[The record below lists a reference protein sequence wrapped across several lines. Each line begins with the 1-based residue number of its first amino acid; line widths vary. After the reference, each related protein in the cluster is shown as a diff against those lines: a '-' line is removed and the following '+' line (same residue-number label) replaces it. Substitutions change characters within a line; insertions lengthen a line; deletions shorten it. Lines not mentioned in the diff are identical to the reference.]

1 MEGYARMMRR
11 GALLSG
17 VALATL
23 AAGGALPVRAAD
35 ALTDGDIADA
45 YLYLLGRLLVLRQ
58 EILDFRDEGFKWNEI
73 IYREPGGVAWA
84 NPNLDVAYSEA
95 WVAVDENTPAVL
107 DVPEIK
113 GGRYYTWQ
121 MLNGWGETTV
131 NINER
136 SFKDH
141 PFGKFAFV
149 LQGSSPEIPA
159 GAVKVEVPNKKSRV
173 LSRVE
178 LGSDLEEAKR
188 LQKQFTLTAPGSVTI
203 DPPVAIALFTNDKL
217 PGAEAFDQASAI
229 LASEADINPGM
240 APLQERVA
248 AVEALVKSGDAGR
261 ARVQKVIETVAW
273 PALKAKLQNIGVL
286 RNGWGRPARSA
297 TMART
302 ICRARRST

>member
-1 MEGYARMMRR
+1 MDIDARMMRR
-11 GALLSG
+11 SALLSG

-35 ALTDGDIADA
+35 ALTDADISDA

-58 EILDFRDEGFKWNEI
+58 EILDFRDEGFKWNEV

-149 LQGSSPEIPA
+149 LQGFQ
-159 GAVKVEVPNKKSRV
+159 SR
-173 LSRVE
+173 
-178 LGSDLEEAKR
+178 D
-188 LQKQFTLTAPGSVTI
+188 PGRRGQGR
-203 DPPVAIALFTNDKL
+203 
-217 PGAEAFDQASAI
+217 GAE
-229 LASEADINPGM
+229 
-240 APLQERVA
+240 QEEPRA
-248 AVEALVKSGDAGR
+248 EPRR
-261 ARVQKVIETVAW
+261 ARVGPRGGQAAAE
-273 PALKAKLQNIGVL
+273 GSS
-286 RNGWGRPARSA
+286 RSP
-297 TMART
+297 R
-302 ICRARRST
+302 RAP